1 MKKDR
6 LNVFFMAA
14 IAILAVGAVSAFGFG
29 WFNPNGSNGEN
40 STDMQAF
47 HQEVQTAIQNDDYAT
62 WKSLME
68 SQLTEENFQNIVDMH
83 KKMSEIQDLRQQLK
97 DAVANG
103 NTGTANQLKTQLQA
117 IIPQWPDRANSTEN
131 GMAYMKKFGHR
142 FGFSENDSD

>member
-1 MKKDR
+1 MYLSIFNTNGLLVHITYKEKLSDYFIELKRRKNMKKDR

-68 SQLTEENFQNIVDMH
+68 SQLTEENFQNIV
-83 KKMSEIQDLRQQLK
+83 R
-97 DAVANG
+97 
-103 NTGTANQLKTQLQA
+103 
-117 IIPQWPDRANSTEN
+117 
-131 GMAYMKKFGHR
+131 
-142 FGFSENDSD
+142 